1 MSRERAV
8 VDVIV
13 PTRNRLDLT
22 RQAIASVEAQT
33 MPSWRLLVVDDASDD
48 GSVEGLRANTARDP
62 RIEIIERGQRG
73 GQQVARQT
81 GLDASTA
88 PFVAI
93 LDSDDLWLPTKLEK
107 QVARFRAAASRLP
120 RLGAVLCWHDWVDM
134 QGRSQGKA
142 GRPRVE
148 GPADPLISNNMSAL
162 LVRREALDRAG
173 GFVPPG
179 YRRLRR
185 ATNIDLYVRLTQECD
200 FVSVEEPLV
209 RCRVHEGDRASDE
222 DETLAAAEDLEYVV
236 EAQGDWLARNPQAR
250 ARLRASVGARYL
262 AVGHRRRGLSYLALS
277 LVGGG
282 PGTAFHIMGRYG
294 PFALKSLVAGG
305 NGSEPD
311 PIATSRT
318 PDHSA
323 RPAGSDG

>member
-22 RQAIASVEAQT
+22 LEAIASVEAQT
-33 MPSWRLLVVDDASDD
+33 MPAWRLLVVDDASDD
-48 GSVEGLRANTARDP
+48 GSAEGLRARAARDP
-62 RIEIIERGQRG
+62 RIEIIERGHRG

-81 GLDASTA
+81 GIDASTA

-107 QVARFRAAASRLP
+107 QVDRFRAAASRFP

-134 QGRSQGKA
+134 RGRSQGKA

-185 ATNIDLYVRLTQECD
+185 ATNIDLYVRLTRECD
-200 FVSVEEPLV
+200 FASVEEVLA
-209 RCRVHEGDRASDE
+209 RCRVHDGERASDE
-222 DETLAAAEDLEYVV
+222 DETLAAAQDLEYVV
-236 EAQGDWLARNPQAR
+236 EAQSEWLSRNPEAL

-262 AVGHRRRGLSYLALS
+262 AVGHRRRGLSYLASS

-282 PGTAFHIMGRYG
+282 PGSALHILGRYG
-294 PFALKSLVAGG
+294 PFAVKSLVAPR
-305 NGSEPD
+305 NGAGPDPLVPSEPRGQ
-311 PIATSRT
+311 A
-318 PDHSA
+318 A
-323 RPAGSDG
+323 RRAGSDG